1 MAVVKK
7 EEEEEEEGW
16 MPAEEER
23 MLVAGVV
30 VEGAWDEAFSVGI
43 QVFGEFFS
51 ADGESIEK
59 ELLAGILVNPA
70 LTDVRGEC
78 SRERFLRLRG

>member
-1 MAVVKK
+1 MVVKK
-7 EEEEEEEGW
+7 EEEEEGG
-16 MPAEEER
+16 MPGEEEE

-30 VEGAWDEAFSVGI
+30 VEGSDEAFSAGI

-51 ADGESIEK
+51 ADGESIEE
-59 ELLAGILVNPA
+59 ELLAWILVNPA
-70 LTDVRGEC
+70 LTGVGVES

>member
-7 EEEEEEEGW
+7 EEEEEEEEEKEGW
-16 MPAEEER
+16 MRAEE
-23 MLVAGVV
+23 
-30 VEGAWDEAFSVGI
+30 EGAWDEAFSVGI

-51 ADGESIEK
+51 ADGGSIEK